1 MSEGKPLS
9 SVEEVPSLVN
19 SDGLFLGKKD
29 TMAAAQ
35 SGNLSATEV
44 RSVLILP
51 YKMKI

>member
-9 SVEEVPSLVN
+9 AVEEVPSLVN
-19 SDGLFLGKKD
+19 SDGLFLGKDD

-35 SGNLSATEV
+35 SGKLNATEV